1 MEHQGDDTGILCPCC
16 GAPES
21 REFLEF
27 LQGREVGP
35 WGERSN
41 PEWLLYMVRTRQ
53 IRWACRGCIEAGRA
67 ILAKPE
73 LQVRFD
79 GVYCP
84 VYVDLSLTCA
94 ECGGEFVNTAEE
106 QRVWYEEYRL
116 RMTAGPGVP
125 YRCLPCR
132 RKKQARRR
140 ALHTLQARLKDYD
153 PLLADDL
160 REIAALYDAIGATE
174 KAALFERRAKNREG

>member
-1 MEHQGDDTGILCPCC
+1 ME
-16 GAPES
+16 S
-21 REFLEF
+21 LEF
-27 LQGREVGP
+27 LRSLQSREVGP
-35 WGERSN
+35 WGARSSSDWMLSRARHR
-41 PEWLLYMVRTRQ
+41 EV
-53 IRWACRGCIEAGRA
+53 RWACRGCIDAGRA

-140 ALHTLQARLKDYD
+140 ALHALQARLKTCDAQQ
-153 PLLADDL
+153 PDDL
-160 REIAALYDAIGATE
+160 REIAALYDAVGATE
-174 KAALFERRAKNREG
+174 KAALFRRRAKNRED